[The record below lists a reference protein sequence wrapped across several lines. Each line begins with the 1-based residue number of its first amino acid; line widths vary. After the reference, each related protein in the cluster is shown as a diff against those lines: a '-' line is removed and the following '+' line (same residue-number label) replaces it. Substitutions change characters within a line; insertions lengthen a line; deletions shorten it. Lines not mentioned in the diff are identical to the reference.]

1 MRSPLATTMT
11 ASSTYLFQSST
22 SMAPRRL
29 YEAKRCDRRSAL
41 RPDNAGSH
49 KDSMLGKLQAWRH
62 ASCGDDRTIDRTI
75 TTSITI
81 CFEIQSQKMLYG

>member
-1 MRSPLATTMT
+1 L
-11 ASSTYLFQSST
+11 ST
-22 SMAPRRL
+22 SMAPQRL

-49 KDSMLGKLQAWRH
+49 KDSMLGKLQVWRH